1 MLKHLSRAVVIF
13 AVSALSAPIESVAQ
27 DSAGPQGVP
36 PEIAEMLGQA
46 ARAGGEVT
54 VAPSEEPPGA
64 ATAIPGV
71 AGNRYLYTT
80 LRVITS
86 GSPRGC
92 GHGDWA
98 CMANLCK
105 SDLQDTSA
113 WRGWAGCWRE
123 DSNYICYFDCD
134 QAREAF

>member
-1 MLKHLSRAVVIF
+1 MSKLILRAAIVLG
-13 AVSALSAPIESVAQ
+13 ALSFNSPAELAAQ
-27 DSAGPQGVP
+27 ESAGPEGLP
-36 PEIAEMLGQA
+36 PEIAQMLGEA
-46 ARAGGEVT
+46 AASGGEVT
-54 VAPSEEPPGA
+54 VAPAEEPPGA
-64 ATAIPGV
+64 AAAIPGL

-86 GSPRGC
+86 GNPRGC
-92 GHGDWA
+92 GHADWA

-105 SDLQDTSA
+105 TDLQDTSA